1 MGANAND
8 TPLNVL
14 ISFAYLGKNER
25 FKELAFASHRNGEI
39 NLMIDS
45 GAFTA
50 YNAKGNFD
58 FITLDNYCDFLKKH
72 KNECDKYVMLDVLR
86 NERASKANY
95 EEMLRRG
102 LNPMFVLTMYDND
115 MDYFRHAVD
124 VNPDCCIAGGSV
136 TKGLWIQKRFQTAY
150 KASGGK
156 AQIHGLA
163 YVTYPNM
170 LRLPLASVDSSSW
183 KAGALRFGSF
193 SYFDNGMKTT
203 DITSIR
209 KNRKVPA
216 KLAYIFEKCNINVP
230 QLLNSFN
237 HRGTNIQNMVST
249 ISYLDYQKFCY
260 KRGLRL
266 FLAISDYKDLLKIL
280 YIKNHA
286 HNLNFSEFRNLK

>member
-8 TPLNVL
+8 TPLNIL

-25 FKELAFASHRNGEI
+25 FKELAFTSHRKGEI

-58 FITLDNYCDFLKKH
+58 FITLDNYCNFLQKH
-72 KNECDKYVMLDVLR
+72 QHECDKYVMLDVLR
-86 NERASKANY
+86 NEKASKANY

-115 MDYFRHAVD
+115 MDYFRHAVGH
-124 VNPDCCIAGGSV
+124 NPDCCIAGGSV

-150 KASGGK
+150 KASNGK

-183 KAGALRFGSF
+183 KAGALRFGNF
-193 SYFDNGMKTT
+193 CYFDGGMKTT
-203 DITSIR
+203 DIDTIR
-209 KNRKVPA
+209 KKRKVPA
-216 KLAYIFEKCNINVP
+216 KLAYILERCNVNVSDF
-230 QLLNSFN
+230 LNSSN

-249 ISYLDYQKFCY
+249 LSYLEYQKFCY

-266 FLAISDYKDLLKIL
+266 FLAVSDYKDLLKIL
-280 YIKNHA
+280 YIKNHI
-286 HNLNFSEFRNLK
+286 NDLNFTKFKNLK